1 MSKDLG
7 ASAPA
12 TKLLELLFFTAMREG
27 PAYGYELSRR
37 FRKMSGGHMKISYG
51 TIYPMLR
58 RMEHT
63 GLIRSRRDETS
74 RRVYYELTKRGVRA
88 QASLAARMEDR
99 QGEMEEKFL
108 GMLSIY
114 GSIFGPKALRN
125 LLKRSRDLRQHGT
138 VTSGEMS

>member
-1 MSKDLG
+1 MSKDLT
-7 ASAPA
+7 SAPA

-37 FRKMSGGHMKISYG
+37 FRKMSGGHMRISYG

-58 RMEHT
+58 RMEYT
-63 GLIRSRRDETS
+63 GLIRSRRDESS

-114 GSIFGPKALRN
+114 GSIFGPKALGN
-125 LLKRSRDLRQHGT
+125 LLKRSRDLRQRGLL
-138 VTSGEMS
+138 